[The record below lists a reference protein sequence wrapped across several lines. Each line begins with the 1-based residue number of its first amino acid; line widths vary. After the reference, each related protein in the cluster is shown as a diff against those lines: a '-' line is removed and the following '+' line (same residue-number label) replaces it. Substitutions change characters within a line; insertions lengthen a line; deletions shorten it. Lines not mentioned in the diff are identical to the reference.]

1 MINIVL
7 DDEPKIFFYF
17 LFILAT
23 RLLFLTNQIQINPR
37 IMTTTPI
44 NGLDGRVVIPII
56 ITMMVM
62 Q

>member
-1 MINIVL
+1 MGGL
-7 DDEPKIFFYF
+7 DSYFYF

-23 RLLFLTNQIQINPR
+23 RPLFLTNQIQINPR

-56 ITMMVM
+56 ITTMVIK
-62 Q
+62 